1 MSKDWT
7 DAPGNNP
14 GNSFGPI
21 YLQIIT
27 QNEWL
32 VQEMYEKLQRDPS
45 SVDKSWQ
52 DFFGS
57 IDGTKFL
64 NTLMNSAL
72 NNPPVSTL
80 LNKQQVNMISSQLD
94 DDVQNSP
101 RHARKLISSI
111 GVDEFESYSN
121 SPNELAPT
129 LTKKARKK
137 PPLIK
142 FLFIGILILVSLFV
156 SSTMAYA
163 AFFQN
168 GQDVS
173 TSKNSFAKLYDA
185 IFQGDTGNFSS
196 EDSFTTSVV
205 RGNVS
210 IVLNVPGVVIN
221 TNDVL
226 LTPSI
231 REPISNIFVKVG
243 DVVSKGT
250 MLGTLKDTK
259 QLVSVAEARLQVL
272 IAEKNASSQYPQ
284 PDLKIAKANVESKK
298 IAYTYHLDQ
307 LSQTKLIS
315 PIDGMVS
322 MVNGAI
328 NEYPLPDNYTSLG
341 GPRPMFAISSP
352 LPPQFEALI
361 NASDGSNLY
370 TGKPVSIV
378 FDLPESQ
385 VQRLAKLQPS
395 SSSSSSSTPKTSAS
409 PSPSASE
416 APLVPTTFT
425 GVISSII
432 RIPPAEGVKPAI
444 KVIVDFNQK
453 IPSINPG
460 YVGALQASVIAA
472 SNAVL
477 VPNEAIYPYGGLFR
491 VNVVSIVGGKKV
503 VTPTLVKLGVVG
515 VSSTQILEGVQVGDE
530 IEVGSRNK

>member
-64 NTLMNSAL
+64 NTLMNSAR

-80 LNKQQVNMISSQLD
+80 FNKQQVNMISSRLD
-94 DDVQNSP
+94 DDVQTSP
-101 RHARKLISSI
+101 RHARKPISSI

-129 LTKKARKK
+129 LTKKPRKK

-156 SSTMAYA
+156 SSTMAYV

-185 IFQGDTGNFSS
+185 IFQVDAENFTS
-196 EDSFTTSVV
+196 EDTFTTSVAL
-205 RGNVS
+205 GNVS
-210 IVLNVPGVVIN
+210 IVLSAPGTFIN
-221 TNDVL
+221 SNDIF
-226 LTPSI
+226 LTPSL

-250 MLGTLKDTK
+250 LLGTLKDTR
-259 QLVSVAEARLQVL
+259 QLSNLADAKLALFVAEK
-272 IAEKNASSQYPQ
+272 ETSNDKTES
-284 PDLKIAKANVESKK
+284 DLKIGKAYLEAKKASYN
-298 IAYTYHLDQ
+298 YHLDQ

-315 PIDGMVS
+315 PIDGVVS
-322 MVNGAI
+322 TVNGAV
-328 NEYPLPDNYTSLG
+328 NEYPLPDSYTQTG
-341 GPRPMFAISSP
+341 GAKPMFAISSN
-352 LPPQFEALI
+352 LPPQFESI
-361 NASDGSNLY
+361 VNVVDGSNLY
-370 TGKPVSIV
+370 VGKPVSIV

-385 VQRLAKLQPS
+385 VQRLANLQPS
-395 SSSSSSSTPKTSAS
+395 ISPTPKSSVS
-409 PSPSASE
+409 PSPSPE
-416 APLVPTTFT
+416 PPLVPTTFA
-425 GVISSII
+425 GVISSLIP
-432 RIPPAEGVKPAI
+432 IPPVEGVKPGI
-444 KVIVDFNQK
+444 KVVVDFNQK

-460 YVGALQASVIAA
+460 YLGILKASVIAA

-477 VPNEAIYPYGGLFR
+477 VPNGAIYPYGGLFR
-491 VNVVSIVGGKKV
+491 VNVVSSIGGKKV
-503 VTPTLVKLGVVG
+503 ITPTLVKLGVVG
-515 VSSTQILEGVQVGDE
+515 ISSTQILEGVQVGDE
-530 IEVGSRNK
+530 IEVGYKNE